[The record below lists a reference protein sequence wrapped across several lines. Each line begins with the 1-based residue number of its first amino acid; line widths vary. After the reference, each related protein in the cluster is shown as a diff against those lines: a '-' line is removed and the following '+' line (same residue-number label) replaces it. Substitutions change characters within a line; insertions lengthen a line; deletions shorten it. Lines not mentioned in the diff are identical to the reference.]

1 VGACEIDSALWDA
14 LLVAIKAFDGVN
26 VMFAGLVVEGGI
38 HLLNI
43 ESAVEMLGVA
53 TVAGSASLLAMLL
66 MAGKAAQAFVDAD
79 RGAIVARIYFPR
91 SDGRVALITER
102 LPLVAT
108 HRNGTRMI
116 EHCGFDWMKRNAA
129 KAAPLG
135 GIFWDGGAETFIN
148 KGINGRWRDTLG
160 TEDIRAYEA
169 RALAELGPDCARW
182 LANGNRI

>member
-1 VGACEIDSALWDA
+1 MGACEIDSALWDA

-116 EHCGFDWMKRNAA
+116 EHCGERQV
-129 KAAPLG
+129 
-135 GIFWDGGAETFIN
+135 
-148 KGINGRWRDTLG
+148 RDRDVVKFSSIEEG
-160 TEDIRAYEA
+160 ER
-169 RALAELGPDCARW
+169 RP
-182 LANGNRI
+182 GNLLLWTG